1 MKKLYIIKCG
11 STFDSIKN
19 DFKDFEHW
27 IIDKFENKDKN
38 IVIIN
43 AQENERLPILRKNDA
58 VILTGSH
65 SMVTHEESWSLE
77 VEKWLP
83 KLIEDK
89 VPLLAICYGHQLLAK
104 SLGGVSG
111 YHENGMEIGS
121 VDINLEEDAKND
133 EIFSKLQNSFKA
145 HTIHSQTVIK
155 LPKNATRLAF
165 NSHDKNHAFRVGNCA
180 WGVQFHPEFDE
191 NIMNLYIKEV
201 AKKKDLDV
209 EKLSSFS
216 ENTNVATAILKEFER
231 LYLS

>member
-43 AQENERLPILRKNDA
+43 AQENEKLPTLTKNDA

-65 SMVTHEESWSLE
+65 SMVTQEESWSLE

-83 KLIEDK
+83 KLIDEE

-111 YHENGMEIGS
+111 YHENGIEIGS
-121 VDINLEEDAKND
+121 VDINLEENAKND

-165 NSHDKNHAFRVGNCA
+165 NNHDKNHAFRVGNCA
-180 WGVQFHPEFDE
+180 WGVQFHPEFDK

-209 EKLSSFS
+209 KKLSSFS
-216 ENTNVATAILKEFER
+216 ENTNVATIILKEFER
-231 LYLS
+231 LFL

>member
-27 IIDKFENKDKN
+27 IMDKFENKDKN

-43 AQENERLPILRKNDA
+43 AQENEKLPTLTKNDA

-65 SMVTHEESWSLE
+65 SMVTNEESWSLE

-83 KLIEDK
+83 KLIDEE

-121 VDINLEEDAKND
+121 VDINLEENAKND
-133 EIFSKLQNSFKA
+133 EIFSKLQNNFKA

-180 WGVQFHPEFDE
+180 WGVQFHPEFDK

-209 EKLSSFS
+209 EKLISFS
-216 ENTNVATAILKEFER
+216 ENTNVATIILKEFER
-231 LYLS
+231 LFL

>member
-27 IIDKFENKDKN
+27 IMDKFENKDKN

-43 AQENERLPILRKNDA
+43 AQENEKLPTLTKNDA

-65 SMVTHEESWSLE
+65 SMVTQEESWSLE

-111 YHENGMEIGS
+111 YHENGIEIGS
-121 VDINLEEDAKND
+121 VDINLEENAKDD

-165 NSHDKNHAFRVGNCA
+165 NNHDKNHAFRVGNCA
-180 WGVQFHPEFDE
+180 WGVQFHPEFDK

-201 AKKKDLDV
+201 AKKKDLEV
-209 EKLSSFS
+209 EKLISFS
-216 ENTNVATAILKEFER
+216 ENTNVATIILKEFER
-231 LYLS
+231 LFL

>member
-43 AQENERLPILRKNDA
+43 AQENEKLPILTKNDA

-83 KLIEDK
+83 KLIDEE

-111 YHENGMEIGS
+111 YHENGIEIGS
-121 VDINLEEDAKND
+121 VDINLEENAKDD

-165 NSHDKNHAFRVGNCA
+165 NNHDKNHAFRVGNCA

-201 AKKKDLDV
+201 AKKKDLEV
-209 EKLSSFS
+209 EKLISFS
-216 ENTNVATAILKEFER
+216 ENTNVATIILKEFER
-231 LYLS
+231 LFL

>member
-1 MKKLYIIKCG
+1 MKKLYIVKCG

-43 AQENERLPILRKNDA
+43 AQENEKLPTLTKNDA

-65 SMVTHEESWSLE
+65 SMVTQEESWSLE

-83 KLIEDK
+83 KLIKDE

-121 VDINLEEDAKND
+121 VDINLEEDAKDD

-165 NSHDKNHAFRVGNCA
+165 NSHDKNHAFRVGSCA

-216 ENTNVATAILKEFER
+216 ENTNVATTILKEFEK

>member
-43 AQENERLPILRKNDA
+43 AQENERLPILTKNDA

-83 KLIEDK
+83 KLIKDE

-121 VDINLEEDAKND
+121 VDINLEENAKND

-165 NSHDKNHAFRVGNCA
+165 NNHDKNHAFRVGNCA
-180 WGVQFHPEFDE
+180 WGVQFHPEFDK
-191 NIMNLYIKEV
+191 NIMNLYINEV
-201 AKKKDLDV
+201 AKKRDLDV
-209 EKLSSFS
+209 EKLIF
-216 ENTNVATAILKEFER
+216 ETEDTKNATFILKEFER
-231 LYLS
+231 LFL

>member
-43 AQENERLPILRKNDA
+43 AQENEKLPTLTKNDA

-65 SMVTHEESWSLE
+65 SMVTHEELWSLE

-83 KLIEDK
+83 KLIDED

-121 VDINLEEDAKND
+121 VDINLEENAKND
-133 EIFSKLQNSFKA
+133 EIFSKLQNNFKA

-155 LPKNATRLAF
+155 LPKNARRLAF

-180 WGVQFHPEFDE
+180 WGVQFHPEFDK

-209 EKLSSFS
+209 KKLTSFS
-216 ENTNVATAILKEFER
+216 ENTNVATIILKEFER
-231 LYLS
+231 LFL

>member
-43 AQENERLPILRKNDA
+43 AQENEKLPTLTKNDA

-121 VDINLEEDAKND
+121 VDINLEENAKND

-165 NSHDKNHAFRVGNCA
+165 NKHDKNHAFRVGSCA
-180 WGVQFHPEFDE
+180 WGVQFHPEFDK

-209 EKLSSFS
+209 EKLISFS
-216 ENTNVATAILKEFER
+216 ENTNVATMILKEFEK
-231 LYLS
+231 LYLR

>member
-27 IIDKFENKDKN
+27 IMDKFENKDKN

-43 AQENERLPILRKNDA
+43 AQENEKLPTLTKNDA

-65 SMVTHEESWSLE
+65 SMVTHEELWSLE

-83 KLIEDK
+83 KLIDEE

-121 VDINLEEDAKND
+121 VDINLEENAKND

-165 NSHDKNHAFRVGNCA
+165 NNHDKNHAFRVGNCA

-201 AKKKDLDV
+201 AKKKDLEV
-209 EKLSSFS
+209 EKLISFS
-216 ENTNVATAILKEFER
+216 ENTNVATIILKEFER
-231 LYLS
+231 LYLR

>member
-43 AQENERLPILRKNDA
+43 AQKNEKLPILTKNDA

-65 SMVTHEESWSLE
+65 SMVTHEELWSLE

-83 KLIEDK
+83 KLIEDE

-121 VDINLEEDAKND
+121 VVINLEENAKND

-165 NSHDKNHAFRVGNCA
+165 NNHDKNHAFRVGSCA
-180 WGVQFHPEFDE
+180 WGVQFHPEFDK

-209 EKLSSFS
+209 EKLISFS
-216 ENTNVATAILKEFER
+216 ENTNVATMILKEFER
-231 LYLS
+231 LFL

>member
-43 AQENERLPILRKNDA
+43 AQENDKLPTLTKNDA

-65 SMVTHEESWSLE
+65 SMVTHEELWSLE

-83 KLIEDK
+83 KLIEDE

-111 YHENGMEIGS
+111 YHENGIEIGS
-121 VDINLEEDAKND
+121 VDINLEEHAKND

-155 LPKNATRLAF
+155 LPKNAIRLAF
-165 NSHDKNHAFRVGNCA
+165 NNHDKNHAYRVGICA
-180 WGVQFHPEFDE
+180 WGVQFHPEFDK

-201 AKKKDLDV
+201 SKKKDLDV
-209 EKLSSFS
+209 EKLTSFS
-216 ENTNVATAILKEFER
+216 ENTNVAATILKEFER
-231 LYLS
+231 LFL

>member
-43 AQENERLPILRKNDA
+43 AQENEKLPTLTKKDA

-65 SMVTHEESWSLE
+65 SMVTHEELWSLE

-83 KLIEDK
+83 KLIENEIP
-89 VPLLAICYGHQLLAK
+89 VLAICYGHQLLAK
-104 SLGGVSG
+104 SLGGISG
-111 YHENGMEIGS
+111 YHENGIEIGS
-121 VDINLEEDAKND
+121 VDINLEENAKDD

-145 HTIHSQTVIK
+145 HTIHSQTVIE

-165 NSHDKNHAFRVGNCA
+165 NNHDKNHAFRVGNCA

-191 NIMNLYIKEV
+191 NIMNLYINEV

-209 EKLSSFS
+209 EKLTSKS
-216 ENTNVATAILKEFER
+216 ENTHVSTSILREFER
-231 LYLS
+231 LFLS

>member
-43 AQENERLPILRKNDA
+43 AQENEKLPTLTKNDA

-83 KLIEDK
+83 KLIDEE

-111 YHENGMEIGS
+111 YHENGIEIGS
-121 VDINLEEDAKND
+121 VDINLEENAKDD

-180 WGVQFHPEFDE
+180 WGVQFHPEFDKKV
-191 NIMNLYIKEV
+191 MNYYISEV
-201 AKKKDLDV
+201 SKKKELNKEELLNKIDDT
-209 EKLSSFS
+209 F
-216 ENTNVATAILKEFER
+216 VATSILKEFER
-231 LYLS
+231 LFL

>member
-19 DFKDFEHW
+19 DYKDFEHW

-43 AQENERLPILRKNDA
+43 AQENEKLPTLTKNDA

-83 KLIEDK
+83 KLIEDE

-121 VDINLEEDAKND
+121 VDINLEENAKDD

-165 NSHDKNHAFRVGNCA
+165 NNHDKNHAFRVGSCA

-209 EKLSSFS
+209 EKLTSFS
-216 ENTNVATAILKEFER
+216 ENTNVATTILKEFER
-231 LYLS
+231 LFL

>member
-43 AQENERLPILRKNDA
+43 AQENERLPILTKNDA

-83 KLIEDK
+83 KLIKDE

-121 VDINLEEDAKND
+121 VDINLEENAKND

-145 HTIHSQTVIK
+145 YTIHSQTVIK

-165 NSHDKNHAFRVGNCA
+165 NNHDKNHAFRVGNCA
-180 WGVQFHPEFDE
+180 WGVQFHPEFDK

-216 ENTNVATAILKEFER
+216 ENTNVATTILKEFER
-231 LYLS
+231 LFL

>member
-19 DFKDFEHW
+19 DYKDFEHW

-43 AQENERLPILRKNDA
+43 AQENEKLPTLTKNDA

-83 KLIEDK
+83 KLIETK

-121 VDINLEEDAKND
+121 VDINLEENAKDD

-145 HTIHSQTVIK
+145 HTIHSQTVIE

-165 NSHDKNHAFRVGNCA
+165 NNHDKNHAFRVGNCA

-209 EKLSSFS
+209 EKLTSFS
-216 ENTNVATAILKEFER
+216 ENTNVATTILKEFER
-231 LYLS
+231 LFL